1 MKHVRRL
8 VSVSNGPHERLV
20 VVELDAAG
28 EVPQGEQLDSQPT
41 QVDPLHQG
49 DGKDVLVGACRKE
62 EERMLRH

>member
-1 MKHVRRL
+1 
-8 VSVSNGPHERLV
+8 